1 MLKTLKMISR
11 QEKEKLKVPRSVQDL
26 IPVRT
31 VYPDGIFEV
40 AQGKYSRSYR
50 FDDINYAVA
59 SGPDKE
65 SMFLKYSEILNSLD
79 SGAVSKITVN
89 NRRMDRREIA
99 RDILLPSRN
108 DRLDEYRKEY
118 NRILLEKALS
128 TTSMVQDKYLTI
140 SVFKNSIEDARTYFA
155 RVGAELQMHF
165 SKLGSRLTE
174 LDAEERLKILFD
186 FYRIGEE
193 SSFSFDMED
202 YAKKGHSFKD
212 YISPDS
218 IEVSDDFFMMG
229 EKYGRVM
236 FLKDYAAYLKDDI
249 VTKLTDISR
258 NLMLSIDI
266 IPIPTDEAVREVENR
281 MLGVETNAANWQRR
295 QNANNNFTA
304 MLPYDMELQRKETK
318 EFLEDLTT
326 RDQKMMFA
334 LVTVVHM
341 ADTKKQ
347 LDEDTEAIK
356 TAARE
361 RMCQLA
367 TLKWQQM
374 DGLNTALPIGVRKID
389 VARTLTTESLA
400 VLMPFRVQEISH
412 KHGIYYGQNAISKNM
427 IVADRQQLMNGN
439 SFIVGVSGSGKSF
452 AGKNEIVNLML
463 ADDCDVIL
471 LDPEREYSSLVRAMG
486 GEVIHISATSP
497 NHINAMDLNKEYGDG
512 ANPVILKSE
521 FVLSLCEQLIG
532 SQNLGAK
539 QKSIIDRC
547 TAGIYREYQ
556 SRGYGGIPPTLQDF
570 HRELL
575 SQNESEAKEIALAI
589 ELFTDGSLNTFA
601 KHTNVDTNNR
611 LICYDILDLGKQLMP
626 IGMLVVLD
634 SILNRITRNRA
645 QGRKTFVF
653 IDEIYLLFQ
662 HEYSANFL
670 FTLWKRV
677 RKYGAYCTG
686 ITQNVEDLLQSHTAR
701 TMLANSEF
709 LIMLNQAPT
718 DRMELAKLI
727 NISSEQMDFIRDV
740 NPGCGLIKVGSALVP
755 FENKFPRNTKLY
767 RLMSTKVNEEIYN

>member
-556 SRGYGGIPPTLQDF
+556 SRGYEGIPPTLQDF

-767 RLMSTKVNEEIYN
+767 RLMSTKPNEEIYN